1 MWIVSETRTWHD
13 NKLQSNATYRLVL
26 RTQLNCLTSLAKW
39 LSVCLRTKWLWVR
52 IPLLSRDLQ
61 IWHLLQTRSSLIFRQ
76 TIEWGFC
83 LKLASDMIITY
94 SQTHRRGKYSQH
106 SWIIWPVGLNYRVFV
121 DELSFCGFESRCY
134 HLNFRQSA
142 CFMTG
147 VPWHPGKLESVDSLW
162 NLIMIWYSHQCT
174 V

>member
-13 NKLQSNATYRLVL
+13 DKLQSNATYRLVL

-94 SQTHRRGKYSQH
+94 SQIHRTGKYSQH
-106 SWIIWPVGLNYRVFV
+106 SWIIWPVGLNYPVFV
-121 DELSFCGFESRCY
+121 NELSYCGFESRY
-134 HLNFRQSA
+134 FHLNFRQSA

-147 VPWHPGKLESVDSLW
+147 VPWHLGKLESVDSLW
-162 NLIMIWYSHQCT
+162 NLIMIW
-174 V
+174 